1 MMNKKAFVCFT
12 WKRRK
17 LDAVREGFMGNHFKH
32 FKTVVYV
39 PAHVARSFTEEKLE
53 KDYAFL
59 EKYIGLDKVY
69 LETHRGDCDVEPD
82 QIKKV
87 KAFLESKGVE
97 VSGGITTTIG
107 DIEGSEPG
115 KQRLFGTFCYTDPA
129 MRKRQRE
136 ISEEAAKLFDEII
149 LDDFYFTN
157 CSCER
162 CIREKGDRDW
172 VTFRRELMRE
182 VSENLIVKPMKAVNP
197 NVKVIIKYPN
207 WRESYHFT
215 GYVPEVQRDVFDAT
229 YTGTETRSVAYTDQ
243 HLPEYLS
250 YSLMRYFENAWP
262 ERNGGGWFDTYQ
274 CWSIDR
280 YLEQAYL
287 TAFAGAKELMHFMW
301 ADLIDNPFVAALG
314 LQLTKIDQMMEG
326 VGSPV
331 GVATYVP
338 FASSGENHLE
348 MRLGMLGIPMEPTPF
363 FPEDAK
369 SIFLTE
375 SALADKDVVKKLQN
389 YVEQGGD
396 AVITTGFL
404 REAGDELRKA
414 GLTEAK
420 VTGRRYAVT
429 RYHVTGDAAGYAEHR
444 TPVLFPEIVH
454 GNNESWS
461 LLNGGDG
468 DLHASLF
475 LRSTYGKGRLY
486 VMAIP
491 DNDSDL
497 YQMPKSAIDV
507 IKRVL
512 CGTDYVSGRL
522 FSTFTYQDGSM
533 ILYRYVKGDNRADK
547 VTVRTERKVKALVDV
562 QTGWKIPVTE
572 IRHFSYRGESIEY
585 VAEVVLTPGVLKK
598 YRWEE

>member
-1 MMNKKAFVCFT
+1 
-12 WKRRK
+12 
-17 LDAVREGFMGNHFKH
+17 MGKHFNN
-32 FKTVVYV
+32 FKTVVYI
-39 PAHVARSFTEEKLE
+39 PAAVAQAFTQEKLE
-53 KDYAFL
+53 KDYDFL

-69 LETHRGDCDVEPD
+69 LETHRGDCDVESA
-82 QIKKV
+82 QLGMIRS
-87 KAFLESKGVE
+87 FLESKNVE
-97 VSGGITTTIG
+97 VSGGLTTIIG

-115 KQRLFGTFCYTDPA
+115 KQRLFGTFCYTDQV
-129 MRKRQRE
+129 MRAKLIE
-136 ISEEAAKLFDEII
+136 MSESAAKQFDEII

-157 CSCER
+157 CSCES
-162 CIREKGDRDW
+162 CIKAKGDRDW
-172 VTFRRELMRE
+172 VTFRRELMRD

-197 NVKVIIKYPN
+197 KVKVVIKYPN

-215 GYVPEVQRDVFDAT
+215 GYVPEVQRDIFDAT

-250 YSLMRYFENAWP
+250 YSLVRYFENAWP
-262 ERNGGGWFDTYQ
+262 GRNGGGWFDTYQ

-301 ADLIDNPFVAALG
+301 ADLIDNPYVAAMG
-314 LQLTKIDQMMEG
+314 MQLTKIDQMMEN
-326 VGSPV
+326 VGKPV
-331 GVATYVP
+331 GVPTYIP

-348 MRLGMLGIPMEPTPF
+348 MRLGMLGIPIEPTPF

-375 SALADKDVVKKLQN
+375 SSLADKDVIEKLRKF
-389 YVEQGGD
+389 VEQGGD

-404 REAGDELRKA
+404 REAGDALRAA
-414 GLTEAK
+414 GLTEARL
-420 VTGRRYAVT
+420 TGRKYAVT
-429 RYHVTGDAAGYAEHR
+429 RYHVTGEMAGYAEHR
-444 TPVLFPEIVH
+444 SPVLFPEIVH
-454 GNNESWS
+454 GNNDSWS

-486 VMAIP
+486 TFAIP
-491 DNDSDL
+491 ENDSDL

-507 IKRVL
+507 VKRVL
-512 CGTDYVSGRL
+512 CGKDYITGRL
-522 FSTFTYQDGSM
+522 FSAFTYEDGSL

-547 VTVRTERKVKALVDV
+547 VTVRTEKKVKALVDE

-572 IRHFSYRGESIEY
+572 FRHFSFMGERKEY
-585 VAEVVLTPGVLKK
+585 VAEVVLNPGVFKK
-598 YRWEE
+598 YHWEEE